1 MGELSFWYFLVQ
13 IICHIEPPQKLN
25 LFIGWDFSTF
35 FLLIWFKRTKMK
47 FRPYFTMER
56 VQKLMKKTYKY
67 LIYSPLTED
76 NFTEWPGKF
85 PSHFNWLGFVS
96 IAVSQSQQSPNEFLF
111 VSFWSEF
118 FTSLQL
124 SHLSKVI

>member
-1 MGELSFWYFLVQ
+1 M
-13 IICHIEPPQKLN
+13 
-25 LFIGWDFSTF
+25 
-35 FLLIWFKRTKMK
+35 
-47 FRPYFTMER
+47 
-56 VQKLMKKTYKY
+56 VQKYQNKIAPIFYCRKSPKTNEKTYKY

-76 NFTEWPGKF
+76 NFTEWPVKT
-85 PSHFNWLGFVS
+85 PSQYNWLGFVTT
-96 IAVSQSQQSPNEFLF
+96 SQSQQSPNEFLF